1 MGFGRDIVVAGFHP
15 LISEMNKKIKEKIYE
30 FKKNDV
36 QLNFYNTII
45 NQDVNKKLKYLRKIL
60 CLSASAVSVASLY
73 DGNLAITLSFSK
85 SKNNT

>member
-1 MGFGRDIVVAGFHP
+1 MRRMGFGREIVVAGFPP

-45 NQDVNKKLKYLRKIL
+45 NQDVNKK
-60 CLSASAVSVASLY
+60 
-73 DGNLAITLSFSK
+73 
-85 SKNNT
+85 

>member
-1 MGFGRDIVVAGFHP
+1 MIKGSRFRGGSDDKMRRMGFGREIVVAGFPP

-45 NQDVNKKLKYLRKIL
+45 NQDVNKK
-60 CLSASAVSVASLY
+60 
-73 DGNLAITLSFSK
+73 
-85 SKNNT
+85 